1 MRVALSIT
9 PMISRR
15 GKPLCSSLVQSEAL
29 PCSGRIG
36 VRTALAD
43 VTARSDSKMAPA
55 ANSPI
60 TPIAVPLQ
68 RQEITAIRHTVIE
81 GNAIFPRSPAKL

>member
-1 MRVALSIT
+1 
-9 PMISRR
+9 
-15 GKPLCSSLVQSEAL
+15 
-29 PCSGRIG
+29 

-55 ANSPI
+55 PKSPI
-60 TPIAVPLQ
+60 TPTAVPVQ
-68 RQEITAIRHTVIE
+68 RQEITAIRQAVIE